1 MNIPQYRDR
10 LATGIVHFG
19 PGAFHRAHQADYVH
33 RLVEQDPRWGIA
45 AASLRSAGTIAAL
58 RQQEGLYTLAIL
70 EPDMTNFR
78 TIGVHNR
85 FFGPADA
92 EALRRQLLDPAVRI
106 VTSTVTEKGY
116 CLGADGA
123 LDFDRPEIR
132 HDLDNPTSPESLI
145 GWLSL
150 ALSLRREGGLPP
162 LTLICCD
169 NMNSNGRK
177 LGAAV
182 TEFARR
188 RDPDLARWID
198 GEVRFPNTMVDSIT
212 PATDE
217 ALRQLVRER
226 TGFDDSI
233 PVRREAYAAWVIEDI
248 LPVGTPDL
256 AAVGVTLTGDVA
268 AWEKAKLRILN
279 GAHSTLAYL
288 GLLIGHE
295 TVADTMKDDL
305 LASFA
310 DRLVR
315 DDIIP
320 SLAPSALDL
329 DAYARE
335 TLQRFRNPAINHR
348 LSQIAWDGSQK
359 LPYRLLGTTGDTLDA
374 GRAVDRLAVPV
385 AAWIRFL
392 ERQSHAQAEII
403 DPLEQQLRRLARS
416 PDPVRAIMD
425 LRSIF
430 PERLGRDSPFGA
442 RVAEAHC
449 ALLKA
454 GVRSYLAELLSRPSQ
469 AAETA
474 PI

>member
-10 LATGIVHFG
+10 LGTGIVHFG

-33 RLVEQDPRWGIA
+33 RLVDEDPRWGIA
-45 AASLRSAGTIAAL
+45 AASLRSADTVAAL
-58 RQQEGLYTLAIL
+58 RRQDGLYTLAIL
-70 EPDMTNFR
+70 EPDMTKFR

-85 FFGPADA
+85 FFGPADT
-92 EALRRQLLDPAVRI
+92 EALRRQLVDPSVRI

-116 CLGADGA
+116 CLSADGT

-132 HDLDNPTSPESLI
+132 RDLENPSSPESLI
-145 GWLSL
+145 GWLAL
-150 ALSLRREGGLPP
+150 ALSIRREGGLPP
-162 LTLICCD
+162 LTPICCD

-182 TEFARR
+182 IEFARR

-212 PATDE
+212 PASDE
-217 ALRQLVRER
+217 ALRQLVSER

-248 LPVGTPDL
+248 LPVGAPDL

-295 TVADTMKDDL
+295 TVADAMKDDV

-310 DRLVR
+310 ERLIR

-320 SLAPSALDL
+320 SLIPSALDL
-329 DAYARE
+329 AAYAGE

-359 LPYRLLGTTGDTLDA
+359 LPYRLLGTTGDALKA
-374 GRAVDRLAVPV
+374 GRELDRLAVPV

-392 ERQSHAQAEII
+392 ERQSHGQGEIV
-403 DPLEQQLRRLARS
+403 DPFEQELRRLVCG
-416 PDPVRAIMD
+416 PDPVRAILD
-425 LRSIF
+425 LRTIF
-430 PERLGRDSPFGA
+430 PESLGRDSQFGA
-442 RVAEAHC
+442 HVAQAH
-449 ALLKA
+449 AGLAQA
-454 GVRSYLAELLSRPSQ
+454 GVQDYLADLLSRSSE
-469 AAETA
+469 AAE
-474 PI
+474 PL